1 MNRTDRTHCVRSFH
15 ASRLLASYFALLV
28 LMAGIAAAGAL
39 AHVPPPHAPESV
51 AHKSESHTGLSVESV
66 CITVADLDKSIA
78 FFQDVLSFTLDS
90 RAEQAGRRTE
100 GLTGVFGSRILSAR
114 MTLGTEH
121 IELRQFLAPEGRPI
135 PVDSRSNDRWFQHIA
150 IVVSDMDRA
159 YGLLREH
166 HVRHASS
173 SPQTL
178 PPSIPAA
185 AGIRAFY
192 FKDPDG
198 HVLEIIQ
205 FPSDK
210 GDPRWRDAG
219 DRVFLGI
226 DHTAIVVADTA
237 KSIEFYQDVL
247 GMHVAGESQ
256 NAGDEQEHL
265 NNVFGARLRITSLR
279 ASGGPGVEL
288 LEYLAPADGRPYPP
302 DSRSNDLWSWQTNF
316 VGAGIDALAQS
327 LTARDTAWVSPGV
340 VATEGEP
347 DGLTFRDVDGHLVGV
362 LDNAGAD

>member
-1 MNRTDRTHCVRSFH
+1 MNRTDRTHRVRRPR
-15 ASRLLASYFALLV
+15 ASRFCESYFALPV
-28 LMAGIAAAGAL
+28 LTAGIAVAGAL
-39 AHVPPPHAPESV
+39 AHVPPPHTQESV
-51 AHKSESHTGLSVESV
+51 ANRPELHAGLSVESV
-66 CITVADLDKSIA
+66 CITVSDLEKSIA

-90 RAEQAGRRTE
+90 RSEYAGPRTE
-100 GLTGVFGSRILSAR
+100 SLTGVFGSRILSAR

-159 YGLLREH
+159 YELLREH

-173 SPQTL
+173 GPQTL

-205 FPSDK
+205 FPWDK
-210 GDPRWRDAG
+210 GDPRWREAG

-237 KSIEFYQDVL
+237 KSIEFYHDVL

-265 NNVFGARLRITSLR
+265 NNIFGARLRITSLR

-288 LEYLAPADGRPYPP
+288 LEYLSPADGRPYPP
-302 DSRSNDLWSWQTNF
+302 DSRSNDLWSWETNF
-316 VGAGIDALAQS
+316 VGASIDGLAQS
-327 LTARDTAWVSPGV
+327 LTARGAAWVSPGV
-340 VATEGEP
+340 VATVGEP

-362 LDNAGAD
+362 LENASAD